1 MRLRIEEG
9 GKYQAFLKLTLEN
22 DLGRLSFVEI
32 KEIQEF
38 ANQIKNK
45 AFFLFLFES
54 VSETSVNLNN
64 AISLQLL
71 QQHSGYILAKVT
83 RESLL
88 LQRRQ

>member
-22 DLGRLSFVEI
+22 DLGRDQRDSRI
-32 KEIQEF
+32 CKS
-38 ANQIKNK
+38 NQKQGK
-45 AFFLFLFES
+45 LLFFLFES

>member
-22 DLGRLSFVEI
+22 DLGRDQRDSRI
-32 KEIQEF
+32 CKS
-38 ANQIKNK
+38 NQKQGK
-45 AFFLFLFES
+45 LLFLFES

>member
-45 AFFLFLFES
+45 ANFFFFS
-54 VSETSVNLNN
+54 F
-64 AISLQLL
+64 
-71 QQHSGYILAKVT
+71 
-83 RESLL
+83 
-88 LQRRQ
+88 